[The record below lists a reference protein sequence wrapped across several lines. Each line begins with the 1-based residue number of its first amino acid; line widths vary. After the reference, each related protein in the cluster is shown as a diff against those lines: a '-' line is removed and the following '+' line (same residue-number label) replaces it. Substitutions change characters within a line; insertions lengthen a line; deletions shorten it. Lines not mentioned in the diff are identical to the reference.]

1 MGGIIFSDFSGITAR
16 MTGRESQQGKGKREF
31 YEELCKI

>member
-1 MGGIIFSDFSGITAR
+1 MLFYPFFRMLTAR
-16 MTGRESQQGKGKREF
+16 MTGRESQADEGKREF